1 MNTYLVIITTTLV
14 VMEIVRV
21 MQNAVSIRNQ
31 NKALERDLGWL
42 KDRDISEKDFDTQRE
57 CFYLLKEWLEDQVY
71 ESKIPVNPED
81 CKPYYGNLE
90 YYDG

>member
-1 MNTYLVIITTTLV
+1 MNTYLVIITTVLAVTQL
-14 VMEIVRV
+14 IRV
-21 MQNAVSIRNQ
+21 IQNAVSIHNQ
-31 NKALERDLGWL
+31 NEALERDLSWL

-57 CFYLLKEWLEDQVY
+57 CFYLLKEWLENQVY
-71 ESKIPVNPED
+71 ESKISVNPED